1 MPQHQLQFLWRAD
14 SKLYSILTQQGMR
27 NNSLIFLVDNL
38 PMHYTDAPSKYNQ
51 ASDLPSSLP
60 GYSAVAIA
68 LGQYHTCVIV
78 SGGGVK
84 CWGYNGYGQLG
95 IGSSSTQYSPVD
107 VSLGSGVGNRGTPSH
122 IFCL

>member
-1 MPQHQLQFLWRAD
+1 LRFVVFDLDLHATAD
-14 SKLYSILTQQGMR
+14 SPS
-27 NNSLIFLVDNL
+27 
-38 PMHYTDAPSKYNQ
+38 HYRFT
-51 ASDLPSSLP
+51 SDPSSSLS

-95 IGSSSTQYSPVD
+95 NGDTSTQYYPAD
-107 VSLGSGVGNRGTPSH
+107 VSLGGM
-122 IFCL
+122 L